1 MIMTLILLVVYLIT
15 VLFRDGKIDCNI
27 LMLRDTVLCDFQND
41 VYLLIRNIIELQK
54 YNAIMQKGKNT
65 CQMPVIFVDYI
76 LLTSGKKR
84 IGKTK
89 IILFSAECIFLWKTY
104 LTNLLAHII

>member
-1 MIMTLILLVVYLIT
+1 MTLILLAVYLIT
-15 VLFRDGKIDCNI
+15 VFRDGKIDCNI
-27 LMLRDTVLCDFQND
+27 LMLRDTVLCDFHND

-54 YNAIMQKGKNT
+54 YNALWICHYAKGKNT

-89 IILFSAECIFLWKTY
+89 IIFLFVECIF
-104 LTNLLAHII
+104 